1 MSAPPGDQGGD
12 RDVVAVIASALRRS
26 AGLAPPDSTNERS
39 SWAPSPSCRY
49 RGPRLRAKRL
59 FDLVVAVPLLI
70 VSSPIL
76 AIVGLAVRVESGGP
90 VLYRQV
96 RVGRHGRRFAIVK
109 FRTMHVDAECRLRS
123 DPELWRRYIDGGF
136 KLSLDE
142 DPRITRIGAMLRK
155 TSLDEL
161 PQLLN
166 VIRGDMSMVGPRP
179 VIPEELEQY
188 GHLLPAYLMAN
199 PGLTGAWQVAGRD
212 AVRFPGRAQLDADYV
227 ERWSLAG
234 DLGIIMRTVPAAIS
248 ARDVR

>member
-1 MSAPPGDQGGD
+1 M
-12 RDVVAVIASALRRS
+12 
-26 AGLAPPDSTNERS
+26 AGSTAERS
-39 SWAPSPSCRY
+39 VWAPSPSCRY
-49 RGPRLRAKRL
+49 GGLRLVAKRL
-59 FDLVVAVPLLI
+59 LDLTVAIPMLVASAPLLAM
-70 VSSPIL
+70 VS
-76 AIVGLAVRVESGGP
+76 LAVRVDSGGP

-96 RVGRHGRRFAIVK
+96 RVGRHGRRFTILK
-109 FRTMHVDAECRLRS
+109 FRTMHIDADSRLRS
-123 DPELWRRYIDGGF
+123 DPDLWRRYLDGGF
-136 KLSLDE
+136 KLSLEE
-142 DPRITRIGAMLRK
+142 DPRVTRIGALLRK

-188 GHLLPAYLMAN
+188 GRLLPAYLMAS

-227 ERWSLAG
+227 ERWSLAA
-234 DLGIIMRTVPAAIS
+234 DIGIIMRTVPAAIS